1 MTKLGEDVKVLSLD
15 QAVEDCTRC
24 LDICEYLHENK
35 GPSVSDARLKSLMRR
50 AEAKSMLGRLYAPQ
64 PPCRPLGHH
73 STSLGTPRARHRCF
87 LFCFENS
94 LETLELIIGRGT
106 HRHKILNVL
115 KMLRRPDSGRL
126 SRTSSL
132 HFLISRG
139 SSLHTR

>member
-64 PPCRPLGHH
+64 PPCVLWVIIQQA
-73 STSLGTPRARHRCF
+73 SEHREHVTDAF
-87 LFCFENS
+87 SFAL
-94 LETLELIIGRGT
+94 
-106 HRHKILNVL
+106 KILW
-115 KMLRRPDSGRL
+115 RH
-126 SRTSSL
+126 SS
-132 HFLISRG
+132 
-139 SSLHTR
+139 